1 MKCQKC
7 GLKLR
12 RIMLLA
18 LLIDAGAEVS
28 PGLQCAAGGEH
39 EWDETAYPHE
49 PEVFTMDEYRRNN
62 SE

>member
-1 MKCQKC
+1 MKCLKC

-39 EWDETAYPHE
+39 DFQEEDEPARE
-49 PEVFTMDEYRRNN
+49 L
-62 SE
+62 SI